1 MAIIRSTGSGEARS
15 FERRLRIGRGSDN
28 DLVLAHDTVSTFH
41 AYIEWRRGGFFLRDL
56 GSRNGT
62 ALDGRRVTDWTSLS
76 VGNVV
81 SFGPDSQW
89 RIEVLE
95 PPARREEQTPLA
107 LCSADGLVRHPVRED
122 RFTIGRG
129 RGFDLPLPG
138 DDGRLIASVF
148 LEDDRC
154 FVVAMEAGAVAVGG
168 QALVPGEPTELVPDR
183 AFEVLGRAWALRVR
197 AGLEGTATVEAMMT
211 RRRYSHYRLEL
222 IQRGEIGDIVV
233 NDGRS
238 VHRFTEQE
246 LRFALLW
253 VLADALVQA
262 QEGAGWVDDETLRA
276 AVWGRR
282 AAENQASSTLAKLI
296 HDTRSMLA
304 RQGIDGLFIEKR
316 RGRTRLR
323 LAREQ
328 VVLR

>member
-1 MAIIRSTGSGEARS
+1 MAIIRSTGSGEART
-15 FERRLRIGRGSDN
+15 FERRLRIGRGDDN
-28 DLVLAHDTVSTFH
+28 DLVLTHDTVSTFH
-41 AYIEWRRGGFFLRDL
+41 AYIEWRKGGFFLRDL

-62 ALDGRRVTDWTSLS
+62 ALDGTRVTDWTPLE
-76 VGNVV
+76 VGIVV
-81 SFGPDSQW
+81 SFGPDCPWKVES
-89 RIEVLE
+89 LT
-95 PPARREEQTPLA
+95 PPAGNEEQPPLT

-138 DDGRLIASVF
+138 DDGRLVASVY

-154 FVVAMEAGAVAVGG
+154 FVVAMEAGAVALAGG
-168 QALVPGEPTELVPDR
+168 PLAPGEPTELAPDR
-183 AFEVLGRAWALRVR
+183 PFEVLGRSWALSVR
-197 AGLEGTATVEAMMT
+197 TGLEGTATVEAMMT

-222 IQRGEIGDIVV
+222 TQRGEIGDIAVH
-233 NDGRS
+233 DGRS

-253 VLADALVQA
+253 VLADALVSG
-262 QEGAGWVDDETLRA
+262 EENAGWVDDETLRTA
-276 AVWGRR
+276 IWGRR

-304 RQGIDGLFIEKR
+304 RRGIDGLFIEKR

-323 LAREQ
+323 LSPEQ
-328 VVLR
+328 VVLS